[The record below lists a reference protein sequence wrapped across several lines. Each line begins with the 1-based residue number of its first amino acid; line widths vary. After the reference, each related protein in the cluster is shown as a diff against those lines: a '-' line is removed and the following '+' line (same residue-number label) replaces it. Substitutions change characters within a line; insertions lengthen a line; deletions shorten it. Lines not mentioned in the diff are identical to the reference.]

1 MAAKNKP
8 SARNLKINT
17 RIIWSA
23 VISIII
29 PTVIIAGFSS
39 FLFTTVS
46 RVLHIPSAPSNSYS
60 LISLFQWDRELN
72 ALCQELE
79 AGGSAQQIAA
89 NTRESIAELESVGTG
104 VYIEAGGEEIYSTGG
119 RALERAEA
127 VAPVTDSD
135 RRVFSDTGLVLVK
148 HVNSGANSGRVVLVN
163 EDFTVSSAGA
173 TQTADTIINLLLGRT
188 GIIIL
193 IIVTLFILSTVIS
206 SFITSRTIVGPI
218 KKIAHGAD
226 EIARGNLD
234 YVIDYESTN
243 ELGQTADSFN
253 EMGRRLKESINRQYN
268 SIEERNVLIA
278 GIAHDLRTPLTSA
291 KGYAE
296 GLLDGIAGTP
306 EKQEQYLRTI
316 CSSINQTEKILD
328 DLLTVSRLSLKS
340 YQLSR
345 EDIDIAEFLTDGA
358 EEIRNITDSN
368 GFDFSFTLN
377 CRPPVIVSLDT
388 DAFARVISNIIMNSI
403 KYARDD
409 VRGEI
414 SMSLNEYERSVIIE
428 IADNGIGVDRES
440 LSRIFDTMYRADPAR
455 SKVSQGSGLGLSV
468 CKQVVELH
476 GGTIWARSRE
486 GEGLTV
492 FISLPKVAKEET
504 AE

>member
-8 SARNLKINT
+8 SSKNLKINT

-23 VISIII
+23 VLSIVI

-39 FLFTTVS
+39 FLFRTVS
-46 RVLHIPSAPSNSYS
+46 RVLHIQSAPSGSYS
-60 LISLFQWDRELN
+60 FITQFQWDRELD
-72 ALCQELE
+72 ALCQELD
-79 AGGSAQQIAA
+79 GGRSPQEIIA
-89 NTRESIAELESVGTG
+89 NTSETAAALESVGTG
-104 VYIEAGGEEIYSTGG
+104 VYIEANGETVYSTGG

-127 VAPVTDSD
+127 ILPVTDSD
-135 RRVFSDTGLVLVK
+135 ERLFSDGGLVLVK
-148 HVNSGANSGRVVLVN
+148 HVKTGNFSGRVVLVN
-163 EDFTVSSAGA
+163 EDFRVSSEGG
-173 TQTADTIINLLLGRT
+173 TQTAETIINLLLSRT

-193 IIVTLFILSTVIS
+193 AIVVLFILSTVIS

-226 EIARGNLD
+226 EIARGNID

-345 EDIDIAEFLTDGA
+345 EDIDIAEFLSDGA
-358 EEIRNITDSN
+358 EEIRIITDNN
-368 GFDFSFTLN
+368 GIDFSLALN

-409 VRGEI
+409 VKGSIR
-414 SMSLNEYERSVIIE
+414 MSLNEYERSVIIE

-440 LSRIFDTMYRADPAR
+440 LSKIFDTMYRADPAR

-468 CKQVVELH
+468 CKQIVELH
-476 GGTIWARSRE
+476 GGTIWARSKE

-492 FISLPKVAKEET
+492 FISLPRVAKEET
-504 AE
+504 DE